1 MSRRSR
7 KPEDQ
12 PIETARIRD
21 LTADGRGVAET
32 DGKAVFVD
40 AAITGELVR
49 FRRLKRRKNYDE
61 AELIE
66 VLEASPD
73 RAEPPCEYFS
83 ICGGCSLQHLDS
95 AAQLQ
100 VKQNSLLQSL
110 ERIGGLVPAKILP
123 TLAGQPLGY
132 RRRARLGAKLV
143 EKKGRVLVGFRE
155 KRKPYIAD
163 MRSCETLEPRLAEL
177 IEPLIELIEA
187 MSINRQLPQIEM
199 SLGDVSMSLVF
210 RVLADPSTK
219 DRSLLQAFGE
229 RFNADI
235 WLQTGGPETVVPLQ
249 AEQVPP
255 PLWYALP
262 EFDLKLDFGPLDF
275 VQVNQDINRRMIS
288 QALSL
293 LGSLDG
299 KKVLDLFCGIGNF
312 SLPLATRAASVTGVE
327 LDQRMV
333 EKARA
338 NALAN
343 GIENADFFAA
353 DLSIE
358 DDAPQWWGAG
368 NDKGFD
374 VVVLDPPRAG
384 ALEVLPQVAA
394 TGAKQILYV
403 SCHPGSL
410 ARDAAILARD
420 YGFKLISAGAMD
432 MFPQTSH
439 VEAMA
444 LFER

>member
-7 KPEDQ
+7 KAEDQ
-12 PIETARIRD
+12 PVETARIRD

-40 AAITGELVR
+40 SAISGELVR
-49 FRRLKRRKNYDE
+49 FRRMKRRKNFDE

-66 VLEASPD
+66 VLEHSPD
-73 RAEPPCEYFS
+73 RVEPPCEYFS
-83 ICGGCSLQHLDS
+83 VCGGCSLQHLNPD
-95 AAQLQ
+95 AQLK
-100 VKQNSLLQSL
+100 VKQTALLQSL
-110 ERIGGLVPAKILP
+110 ERIGGLLPEETLPA
-123 TLAGQPLGY
+123 LAGQPLGY

-163 MRSCETLEPRLAEL
+163 MRSCETLDPRLGELIEPLAEL
-177 IEPLIELIEA
+177 IEAL
-187 MSINRQLPQIEM
+187 SISRQVPQIEM
-199 SLGDVSMSLVF
+199 SQGDTVMSLVF
-210 RVLADPSTK
+210 RVLASPSAADHT
-219 DRSLLQAFGE
+219 LLQAFAE
-229 RFNADI
+229 RFDADI
-235 WLQTGGPETVVPLQ
+235 WLQTGGPQTLAPLQ
-249 AEQVPP
+249 PDHVPA

-262 EFDLKLDFGPLDF
+262 DFDLKLEFGPLDF
-275 VQVNQDINRRMIS
+275 VQVNQDINQRMIS
-288 QALSL
+288 QALTL
-293 LGSLDG
+293 LGSLEG

-338 NALAN
+338 NAVAN
-343 GIENADFFAA
+343 GIENASFFAA
-353 DLSIE
+353 DLSVE
-358 DDAPQWWGAG
+358 DDAPEWWGAG
-368 NDKGFD
+368 NASGFD

-420 YGFKLISAGAMD
+420 YGYILKSAGAMD